1 MKPRRDPT
9 EIEGAQQKSE
19 RGHERN
25 FTGITYG
32 EIRVVWQRGE
42 KVDNA
47 SLVRGQPHEVAVF
60 VKVDL

>member
-1 MKPRRDPT
+1 PRRDPT
-9 EIEGAQQKSE
+9 EIEGAQQKSQC
-19 RGHERN
+19 GHERS

-42 KVDNA
+42 KVDSA
-47 SLVRGQPHEVAVF
+47 SLVGGRPREVAVF